1 MRDGVNKML
10 GMLFP
15 VLRKKQDLTDTVLL
29 IQKGDLEL
37 RNDLLKRYKPFI
49 KKSVSS
55 VCHRYIRETDDEF
68 SIGLIAF
75 NDAIDKFSPEKGSA
89 LLAFADMII
98 RRRVIDYIRS
108 QSKNMNELSLEIL
121 QITDDE
127 YRQNLLEVEKSIK
140 NHQKQLD
147 SKNLKDEIVQ
157 YTQLLQTFR
166 ISFDQLVMH
175 TPKHKDARDNAIKI
189 AKTVADDPLM
199 MQYVMDRKKI
209 PIKVLEGKVNV
220 SRKTIERHRIYIIAM
235 VLILTGDYLFLK
247 DYLKGV
253 LSN

>member
-1 MRDGVNKML
+1 ML
-10 GMLFP
+10 GILFP
-15 VLRKKQDLTDTVLL
+15 VLRKKQDLTDIVLL

-55 VCHRYIRETDDEF
+55 VCRRYIRETDDEF

-75 NDAIDKFSPEKGSA
+75 NDAIDKFSPDKGSA
-89 LLAFADMII
+89 LLAFADTMI

-108 QSKNMNELSLEIL
+108 QSKKINELSLEIQ

-127 YRQNLLEVEKSIK
+127 YIQNPLDVEKSIE

-157 YTQLLQTFR
+157 YTQLLQTFH

-175 TPKHKDARDNAIKI
+175 TPKHKDARNNAIKI
-189 AKTVADDPLM
+189 AETVADDPLM

-209 PIKVLEGKVNV
+209 PIKILEDKVNV

-235 VLILTGDYLFLK
+235 VLILAGDYLFLK
-247 DYLKGV
+247 GYLKEV